1 MAKKKDSLVDVE
13 CMGIV
18 VTIDKDR
25 FDDIELID
33 YSFSPDT
40 AKKVLE
46 EGGWI
51 LKKILGSD
59 WKRVYDGLRDE
70 RGVVPASKAMEFF
83 GEVMEAAEAK
93 NS

>member
-13 CMGIV
+13 CMGIE

-33 YSFSPDT
+33 MMDDVQDGDPL
-40 AKKVLE
+40 KV
-46 EGGWI
+46 GKI

-59 WKRVYDGLRDE
+59 WKRVYDELRDD

-83 GEVMEAAEAK
+83 GDVMEAAEAK